1 MEAYEEDLPLEKL
14 RSLEWSADHV
24 KLGDLTL
31 QLQDKG
37 ERFGPDSNLVLY
49 KSRGFVRNY
58 ESLLASRPDFRARRM
73 LELGIWR
80 GGSIALWNEVFRPD
94 SLAAI
99 DILPEAEPPA
109 LTSYMAKA
117 NRGKISLHWNASQDD
132 VLVLDNVL
140 AEDFG
145 GLPPDIVIDDA
156 SHQYWPTR
164 RSFEWLFPR
173 MKPGAL
179 YVIEDWRSSVDAP
192 SDTEPLHRI
201 ASDLVFTLARGQSP
215 LSSVT
220 ARHGIVVVERG
231 RRPFDPP
238 FVLARED
245 RTKAQPRSLRSRL
258 RQLLR

>member
-1 MEAYEEDLPLEKL
+1 MEGDQEDLPLEKL

-24 KLGDLTL
+24 KLGDLTF

-37 ERFGPDSNLVLY
+37 GRFSPDSDLVLY
-49 KSRGFVRNY
+49 KSRGFMRNY
-58 ESLLASRPDFRARRM
+58 ETLLASRPDFRASRI

-99 DILPEAEPPA
+99 DILAEAKPA
-109 LTSYMAKA
+109 ALASYMAEA
-117 NRGKISLHWNASQDD
+117 SRGKISLHWNASQDD
-132 VLVLDNVL
+132 ALALDNVL

-145 GLPPDIVIDDA
+145 GQPPDLVIDDA

-173 MKPGAL
+173 MNPGAL

-192 SDTEPLHRI
+192 SETEPLHRI
-201 ASDLVFTLARGQSP
+201 AFDLVFTLARGQSP
-215 LSSVT
+215 LASVT
-220 ARHGIVVVERG
+220 ARNGIVVVERG
-231 RRPFDPP
+231 RRAFDPE

-245 RTKAQPRSLRSRL
+245 RPKPRSLKSRL
-258 RQLLR
+258 RERLR